1 MHTIISSLAES
12 LRNAEKS
19 KTPISPIGAKLPSV
33 KDAYAVQEANTAH
46 WTSAGRR
53 LVGRKIGLTSRSVQK
68 QLGVNE
74 PDYGMLFADMMIP
87 DGWELSRARLIQP
100 KLEGEVA
107 FVLGRDLDLEQIT
120 IADVLRAIDF
130 AIPAIEI
137 VDSRIKEWKISLHDT
152 IADNASSGLY
162 VIGNEP
168 KRLDQLNLC
177 DAGMAME
184 LGGERISSG
193 EGAACLGHPVNAVWW
208 LAQVMN
214 MVGNPLKSGDTVL
227 SGALGPMVAPTWDGV
242 VQMRIEGLGAVRL
255 ALVP

>member
-1 MHTIISSLAES
+1 MQTIISSLAES
-12 LRNAEKS
+12 LRNAEETKI
-19 KTPISPIGAKLPSV
+19 PIPPIATKLPSV
-33 KDAYAVQEANTAH
+33 EDAYAVQEANTVH

-120 IADVLRAIDF
+120 IADVIRAIDF
-130 AIPAIEI
+130 AVPAIEI
-137 VDSRIKEWKISLHDT
+137 VDSRIKDWKISLYDT
-152 IADNASSGLY
+152 VADNASSGLY

-168 KRLDQLNLC
+168 KRLDKLNLR

-184 LGGERISSG
+184 LGGEKISFG
-193 EGAACLGHPVNAVWW
+193 EGAACLGHPLNAVWW
-208 LAQVMN
+208 LAHVMKR
-214 MVGNPLKSGDTVL
+214 VDHPVKSGDTVL
-227 SGALGPMVAPTWDGV
+227 SGALVPMVAPKWDGV
-242 VQMRIEGLGAVRL
+242 VEMRINGLGAVHL
-255 ALVP
+255 GLVP

>member
-1 MHTIISSLAES
+1 METTISTMAES
-12 LRNAEKS
+12 LRNAEKT
-19 KTPISPIGAKLPSV
+19 KTPIPPIATNILSV
-33 KDAYAVQEANTAH
+33 EDAYAVQEANTAH

-107 FVLGRDLDLEQIT
+107 FVLGRDLNFEQIT
-120 IADVLRAIDF
+120 IADVIRAVDF
-130 AIPAIEI
+130 AIAAIEI
-137 VDSRIKEWKISLHDT
+137 VDSRIKDWKIGLYDT
-152 IADNASSGLY
+152 VADNASSGLY

-168 KRLDQLNLC
+168 KRLDKLNLR
-177 DAGMAME
+177 DAGMTME
-184 LGGERISSG
+184 LDGEKISSG
-193 EGAACLGHPVNAVWW
+193 EGAACLGHPINAVWW

-214 MVGNPLKSGDTVL
+214 RVGRPLKSGDTVL
-227 SGALGPMVAPTWDGV
+227 SGALGPMVAPKWDGV
-242 VQMRIEGLGAVRL
+242 VQMRIDGLGAVRL